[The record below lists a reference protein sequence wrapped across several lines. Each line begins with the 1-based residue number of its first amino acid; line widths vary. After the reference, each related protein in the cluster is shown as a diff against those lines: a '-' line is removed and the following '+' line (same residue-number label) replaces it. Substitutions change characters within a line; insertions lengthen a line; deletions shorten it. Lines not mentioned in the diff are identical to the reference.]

1 MRQYACHQLNLSHNQ
16 EPYHSESNH
25 CSEGHRPPGLTNKGY
40 QRMFVDHHYNDM
52 ANSPL
57 HSISLKEKE
66 ALKSYFKEEIIGAF
80 PSKLQTLLRIVEKHD
95 LDHIVSW
102 QPHGRSFLIHDTNK
116 FEDVIMRKYFNKA
129 QIASFRRQL
138 NLYNFKRIT
147 RGPDAGSYYHEGFL
161 RGRPVLACRI
171 QRIKVKGTKFRA
183 TSCPEDEPDF
193 YKMSVL
199 PGVDEVDPPSSSE
212 DGEEKEE
219 DVKSKGDEEKSTESR
234 AQSDSSETKEE
245 DIEERRSPVS
255 LKILEPEKNGVPPES
270 KKFDA
275 VSGQPRPLRRESIPH
290 PLSSPA
296 TLAYRSSK
304 DEISQEIPRH
314 IPVAEDSYNS
324 YSDRLNNAAL
334 SYEEGYIQAKL
345 DTIRMLRSRG
355 LLNGLP
361 QESIMAIMT
370 NNNQNEVLPSCPPVS
385 QHRLNPIV
393 VPTNLYFADDQGHLG
408 MDLRT
413 LMGRRR
419 GQEDAK
425 RNFTP
430 RMHNNRW

>member
-1 MRQYACHQLNLSHNQ
+1 MRMY
-16 EPYHSESNH
+16 
-25 CSEGHRPPGLTNKGY
+25 
-40 QRMFVDHHYNDM
+40 VDHHYNDL

-199 PGVDEVDPPSSSE
+199 PGVDEVDPPSSNE
-212 DGEEKEE
+212 DGEEEEKEE
-219 DVKSKGDEEKSTESR
+219 EVKSKGDEEKSTKSGTL
-234 AQSDSSETKEE
+234 Q
-245 DIEERRSPVS
+245 
-255 LKILEPEKNGVPPES
+255 
-270 KKFDA
+270 A
-275 VSGQPRPLRRESIPH
+275 VSAKGFSTIVPTASVPGVACKGRNRKSSLSYMDPKNSLQRIEISRVGSRSKQIPLTSPKHSQDYPKTFLDDTILFRRERNE
-290 PLSSPA
+290 
-296 TLAYRSSK
+296 TVY
-304 DEISQEIPRH
+304 D
-314 IPVAEDSYNS
+314 
-324 YSDRLNNAAL
+324 AARC
-334 SYEEGYIQAKL
+334 YEEGYIQAKL
-345 DTIRMLRSRG
+345 DMLHMLRQRELRNSSPQETFKG
-355 LLNGLP
+355 LLSSDFSKCN
-361 QESIMAIMT
+361 
-370 NNNQNEVLPSCPPVS
+370 
-385 QHRLNPIV
+385 
-393 VPTNLYFADDQGHLG
+393 
-408 MDLRT
+408 
-413 LMGRRR
+413 
-419 GQEDAK
+419 
-425 RNFTP
+425 
-430 RMHNNRW
+430 